1 MLGGRA
7 PAPPLRLISIFSP
20 AGSPALGRSVGRHLW
35 GQSESHKCLRT
46 CDVIIKSGLDSAAQ
60 TLILVQILVE
70 ILIVVEV
77 AEHEG
82 GLGGDH
88 AGLLLHLV
96 HVLCNSTSTISGH
109 HPTLRRP
116 LTNVDEVRGRV
127 LALPPQPV
135 NLVPGHPQAWTGD
148 SELNTD
154 ASATRLLCS
163 RAGNKGSYHGDCP
176 HPQMQKS

>member
-1 MLGGRA
+1 M
-7 PAPPLRLISIFSP
+7 
-20 AGSPALGRSVGRHLW
+20 
-35 GQSESHKCLRT
+35 
-46 CDVIIKSGLDSAAQ
+46 Q

-96 HVLCNSTSTISGH
+96 HVLCNSTISGH

-135 NLVPGHPQAWTGD
+135 NLVPGHPQAWAGD
-148 SELNTD
+148 SELVTD
-154 ASATRLLCS
+154 ETAV
-163 RAGNKGSYHGDCP
+163 
-176 HPQMQKS
+176 